1 MMQIPMLLS
10 SFITRAE
17 THFPH
22 KKIVSR
28 TSPDIIHRLTYAD
41 FADRTR
47 RLANVLDGLG
57 VERGM
62 KVGSF
67 AWNHHRHLELYFA
80 VPSVGAVLHMINIRL
95 SPEHI
100 IHIVN
105 HAEDEVLFVDDN
117 LFSIIEPLIPELKTV
132 RHIVIM
138 SDDSVIPNAN
148 FESMHDYE
156 TVLANASSEYEF
168 PTDIDENS
176 AAGMCYTSATTGM
189 PKGVVYSHRGL
200 YLHSFASGLVDS
212 FGISERDVVMPVVP
226 MFHVNAW
233 GLPFTSVLFG
243 SSQVLPGPNFTPE
256 LLIDLIESEG
266 VTFTAGVPTVWLSV
280 LKEQEEKPRDLS
292 SLDRVFVG
300 GSASPRGLIK
310 AYQDLGVK
318 YISIYGMTE
327 TSPVVSVSRYTS
339 EVENYSE
346 EEKIDLR
353 ATQGIPI
360 PGVQTKIVNEHGHV
374 PWDGETM
381 GELMLRGPWIT
392 DEYYKDARSEEAF
405 EDGWLRT
412 GDIAVYTKEGYI
424 KIMDRVGDLIKS
436 GGEWISSVD
445 LENALMSLEGVY
457 EAAVVAV
464 PHPKWQERPIASVV
478 LKDGYEANEETKQ
491 RLYDGLRERFASWWM
506 PDEILFMDEL
516 PKTSVGKFLKAELR
530 KIVFDQVGMKQ

>member
-22 KKIVSR
+22 KTIVSR
-28 TSPDIIHRLTYAD
+28 TSPDVIHRLTYAD

-47 RLANVLDGLG
+47 RLANVLESLG

-80 VPSVGAVLHMINIRL
+80 VPGIGAVLHMINIRL

-138 SDDSVIPNAN
+138 SDDSVIPNVD
-148 FESMHDYE
+148 FESMLDYE
-156 TVLANASSEYEF
+156 TVLKNASNEYEF

-243 SSQVLPGPNFTPE
+243 ASQVLPGPNFTPE

-310 AYQDLGVK
+310 AYQDLGVN
-318 YISIYGMTE
+318 YLSIYGMTE
-327 TSPVVSVSRYTS
+327 TSPVVSVSHYTS
-339 EVENYSE
+339 EVEDYSE
-346 EEKIDLR
+346 DEKLELR
-353 ATQGIPI
+353 ATQGIPV

-392 DEYYKDARSEEAF
+392 DEYYKDTRSEDAF

-530 KIVFDQVGMKQ
+530 KIVFDQVGMQE